1 MKNSYL
7 KKYWVTSLRQR
18 NLSENTIRS
27 YLSILKKYE
36 KYIQG
41 KRYTEVL
48 PEEFQKISSIW
59 QEKLTAE
66 TLNTNLSSLK
76 AFYRYLYEQGHTLT
90 DMREMIPK
98 AKKTRRVL
106 KKVLSVGQI
115 RKLILSPDINIK
127 RGYRD
132 RCMMLVQY
140 AAGIRSME
148 LLGLKGTDINENR
161 KTIIVTRKGGDCQE
175 IPIGGL
181 AMQYVMDYMAYVRPQ
196 FKPTADHFWC
206 NNRGGPM
213 ADGTYR
219 KFLKRH
225 MRSAH
230 LEGFT
235 SHDLR
240 HAAATHMVRNG
251 ADIQAVQFFLG
262 HKSVK
267 STEIYVR
274 GDQRGMRDFVEKMGI
289 DELSD

>member
-1 MKNSYL
+1 MKNATL
-7 KKYWVTSLRQR
+7 KNQWVISLRQR
-18 NLSENTIRS
+18 NLSEKTIRCYRS
-27 YLSILKKYE
+27 VLKKYE

-48 PEEFQKISSIW
+48 PEEFQKISSLW
-59 QEKLTAE
+59 QEKLKAE

-90 DMREMIPK
+90 DMRGMIPK

-115 RKLILSPDINIK
+115 RKLILSPDINTK

-132 RCMMLVQY
+132 RCMILVQY

-148 LLGLKGTDINENR
+148 LLGLRKNDVNENR
-161 KTIIVTRKGGDCQE
+161 KTIVITRKGGDCQE

-181 AMQYVMDYMAYVRPQ
+181 AMQYVIDYLAYVRPQ
-196 FKPTADHFWC
+196 FKPTGDYLWC
-206 NNRGGPM
+206 NNRGGIM
-213 ADGTYR
+213 AEGTYR
-219 KFLKRH
+219 KFLRRH
-225 MRSAH
+225 MRLAH
-230 LEGFT
+230 LEGFS

-274 GDQRGMRDFVEKMGI
+274 GDQGSMGDFVERMKQ
-289 DELSD
+289 